1 MSTQVVTGLLLAS
14 DGRAAPLKTTLTD
27 GSDSQELKT
36 NDTYT
41 VTSQGVGR
49 FCDGWTLTH
58 GYVQATTGIC
68 YAYILRNGVNICNLK
83 SISSKALG
91 NGYGAQPLS
100 HSVRIIPGDQLI
112 VRTEA

>member
-1 MSTQVVTGLLLAS
+1 MSTQVVTGILTAS
-14 DGRAAPLKTTLTD
+14 DGRSAPLKTTLTD
-27 GSDSQELKT
+27 GSDSQELKS

-58 GYVQATTGIC
+58 GYVQAATGI
-68 YAYILRNGVNICNLK
+68 LT
-83 SISSKALG
+83 SISSKAQG
-91 NGYGAQPLS
+91 AGYGARPLS